1 MGDAPKRDTK
11 HFPELG
17 LPDPPPDFQ
26 RLPLRGGRLTKRT
39 IDSSPLYVVTPPH
52 EQMLNDVRE
61 GLRRTPKQ
69 LSPKYFYDERGSE
82 LFEEIT
88 RVPEYYL
95 TRVERALLERHIPEL
110 IGELRPRSLVELGAG
125 SASKTRI
132 ILDAMRSRGAADF
145 YIPID
150 VSAEFLESA

>member
-95 TRVERALLERHIPEL
+95 TRVERAL
-110 IGELRPRSLVELGAG
+110 VELGAG
-125 SASKTRI
+125 SASKTSI
-132 ILDAMRSRGAADF
+132 ILDAMRRMILVLLALPAPSSTSERGRSS
-145 YIPID
+145 PI
-150 VSAEFLESA
+150 SSGM